1 MDFKGAK
8 GKTHAPFYCFQDTFI
23 GFGGNVVREKV
34 KLQAPWFVTD
44 FRELLQELQTSQNG
58 VISKETELLNGVN
71 GKESQQLLN
80 GVNGK
85 VKHQNGTIY

>member
-1 MDFKGAK
+1 MCRK
-8 GKTHAPFYCFQDTFI
+8 YYFQDTFI

-58 VISKETELLNGVN
+58 VISKETELVNGIN
-71 GKESQQLLN
+71 GKESEQLLN

-85 VKHQNGTIY
+85 AMHHNGTIY